1 MNTYEISIQR
11 ENGTTCTDRVVAATP
26 TEAKKLFREI
36 YRHGEAFQS
45 KDLKVELVAENT
57 AATKDQELEALEK
70 IKAIVESLGPDSYVG
85 TAFEGCFEIAE
96 DNIGNDFACSMKQ
109 RVEAVVVENSRLK
122 EKVKE
127 LEEKLAES
135 KKNYE
140 GVRSFSREVVAEKDA
155 EISRLKAMVLSPDD
169 MEDVRQLLKDR
180 MNEDEMKATQ
190 AASEIVEHAEE
201 PTSNEFLNAVRM
213 HRAYIASADYTKG
226 LLERVETAQETYR
239 AGA

>member
-1 MNTYEISIQR
+1 MNTYKISIQR

-26 TEAKKLFREI
+26 AEAKKLFREI
-36 YRHGEAFQS
+36 YRYGEAFQS

-57 AATKDQELEALEK
+57 AATKDQELEAMEK

-96 DNIGNDFACSMKQ
+96 DNIRNDFACSMKQ

-135 KKNYE
+135 EKDYE
-140 GVRSFSREVVAEKDA
+140 AAHEAAHLVADEKDA
-155 EISRLKAMVLSPDD
+155 EIASLKAQVSSLDETGRWNAERCDEVRSEAWDLQKRAEKAEAEVIRLKAKL
-169 MEDVRQLLKDR
+169 
-180 MNEDEMKATQ
+180 
-190 AASEIVEHAEE
+190 
-201 PTSNEFLNAVRM
+201 
-213 HRAYIASADYTKG
+213 YDYMT
-226 LLERVETAQETYR
+226 